1 MTNVKEIQ
9 RAALWVL
16 NKVAEG
22 VIYNCCDEHCAT
34 TDRNA
39 FEEFNKSL
47 KMHNLIDWD
56 NLTVEECKAL
66 RFGKWMNSEEV
77 DRQLIEVQHKFD
89 RGEID
94 EAKRDDLVS
103 RFENTRNLMLIPL
116 YLFEQIPEGQQLYY
130 IDGEAFLFNKEE
142 ADNDI
147 RYGCL
152 AYGVKAHEGK
162 D

>member
-9 RAALWVL
+9 LRALWVL
-16 NKVAEG
+16 NQVADG

-39 FEEFNKSL
+39 FKKFNESL
-47 KMHNLIDWD
+47 KKDKLIDWD
-56 NLTVEECKAL
+56 NLTIEECKAL
-66 RFGKWMNSEEV
+66 RFGTWMCSEEV
-77 DRQLIEVQHKFD
+77 DEQISEVQHQFE

-94 EAKRDDLVS
+94 GAKRDALVTS
-103 RFENTRNLMLIPL
+103 FENTRNLMLIPL
-116 YLFEQIPEGQQLYY
+116 YLFEQIPEGQQLYT
-130 IDGEAFLFNKEE
+130 IGGEAFRFNKEE
-142 ADNDI
+142 ADKDI
-147 RYGCL
+147 RFGCL